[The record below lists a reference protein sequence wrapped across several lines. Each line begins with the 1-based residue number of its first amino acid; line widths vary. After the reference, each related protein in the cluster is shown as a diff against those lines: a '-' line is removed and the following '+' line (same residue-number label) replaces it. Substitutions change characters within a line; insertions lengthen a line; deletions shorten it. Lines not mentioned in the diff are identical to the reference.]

1 MNDHSTP
8 TQQTTERTVMATI
21 EQGSVKMRSRW
32 FFIIQTALV
41 GACILVISGMV
52 VYVVSLAVFV
62 TEESGVWVAPQY
74 GWQGFLLFAR
84 SIPWFLIIS
93 AVTLL
98 SITEVMARRFS
109 FVYSRPLAYSFA
121 LLVVCIAV
129 AGSVVA
135 QTSFHRSLSE
145 FVNRHQVPIVPMWYK
160 RYDPEA
166 QQGVWRGRVIMRGDG
181 RFVIERRSG
190 LTTTIMISTETRLPP
205 FPINENDRVM
215 VIGVGETSTVSA
227 WGIRLAPAFSR

>member
-1 MNDHSTP
+1 MNDHPTP
-8 TQQTTERTVMATI
+8 IEQTTERTVMATI

-62 TEESGVWVAPQY
+62 TEESGVWAAPQY
-74 GWQGFLLFAR
+74 GWQGFLLFTR

-93 AVTLL
+93 ALALL
-98 SITEVMARRFS
+98 GITEVLARRFS

-121 LLVVCIAV
+121 LFVVCTAV

-145 FVNRHQVPIVPMWYK
+145 FVNRHRVPIVPTWYK
-160 RYDPEA
+160 RYDPET
-166 QQGVWRGRVIMRGDG
+166 QQGVWRGRVIMMGDG

-190 LTTTIMISTETRLPP
+190 LTTTIMISTKTRLPP